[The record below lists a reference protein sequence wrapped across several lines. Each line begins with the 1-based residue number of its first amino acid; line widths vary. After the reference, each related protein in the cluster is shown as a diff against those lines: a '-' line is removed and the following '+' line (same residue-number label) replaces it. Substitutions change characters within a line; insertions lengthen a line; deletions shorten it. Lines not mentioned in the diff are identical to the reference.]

1 MVGAL
6 VSAVSCLEKNDESPR
21 VADIRRK
28 RARDKVSNGIC
39 QAAPREWSE

>member
-1 MVGAL
+1 MVGAPVRSL
-6 VSAVSCLEKNDESPR
+6 SCLEKNDESPS

>member
-1 MVGAL
+1 MVGAP

-28 RARDKVSNGIC
+28 RARGNVSSGIC